1 MRPTRPFYLNLI
13 QIRLPIGG
21 FVSILHRASGA
32 ALSLV
37 VPALLYVLMLSLRSE
52 ADFAQIRNL
61 AGGVLGA
68 LVGLGLVWALI
79 HHFLAGLR
87 HLGFD
92 IGWGESKLR
101 ARMTAWIVLF
111 AALLLTAV
119 AAVGWLA

>member
-1 MRPTRPFYLNLI
+1 MQKTRPFYLNLI

-32 ALSLV
+32 VLSLV

-52 ADFAQIRNL
+52 TDFAQIRNL

-101 ARMTAWIVLF
+101 ARTTAWIVLF
-111 AALLLTAV
+111 AALFLTAV
-119 AAVGWLA
+119 AALGWLA